1 MFTIPN
7 IFPFIST
14 IGEEGDNGGGGED
27 QEPID
32 DELGVPMELPGEESQ
47 EPDDSEVAG
56 INPAWNDVLN
66 FIPEDKRGEVLPK
79 LKSWDDNFAKVQSEF
94 SPYKPLLENKVSM
107 DEIQRAF
114 AFANLVNTNP
124 RGLYDQLAERF
135 GFGQGQQQVN
145 KDEEDDNDEDDN
157 KPPVFDLT
165 KSPEFQQMQ
174 QKLQQFEQ
182 AAQQQAEQERMA
194 QEHKAIENEF
204 TSIESEMK
212 VKLTPKV
219 REEILVRTVKIG
231 DRTGN
236 YDIREGYKDYASF
249 VNQIRNSR
257 ASASAPRVFS
267 GNGGLPANGKPMS
280 ELDDEQRAARIV
292 AFLEAAGKEQ

>member
-7 IFPFIST
+7 IFPFINR
-14 IGEEGDNGGGGED
+14 IDEEGDNGGGGED
-27 QEPID
+27 QDID
-32 DELGVPMELPGEESQ
+32 DGLGVPMELPGEEHQ

-135 GFGQGQQQVN
+135 GFGQGQQQVTN
-145 KDEEDDNDEDDN
+145 KDEEDEDEEENN

-182 AAQQQAEQERMA
+182 AAMQQQEQERMA
-194 QEHKAIENEF
+194 QEHRAIENEF
-204 TSIESEMK
+204 SAIENEMK

-219 REEILVRTVKIG
+219 REEVLVRTVKIG

-257 ASASAPRVFS
+257 ATNSAPRVFS

-280 ELDDEQRAARIV
+280 ELSEEERAARIV
-292 AFLEAAGKEQ
+292 AFLEAAGKDQ